1 MPPKCPYCNE
11 ELEYTELRR
20 SQNEGDYYYETWEGR
35 CPQCQKDFYWDEVFN
50 YFHCDNLEEAPEL
63 E

>member
-20 SQNEGDYYYETWEGR
+20 SQNEGDYYYETWEGQ
-35 CPQCQKDFYWDEVFN
+35 CPKCRKDFYWDEVYNFAS
-50 YFHCDNLEEAPEL
+50 CENLEEVQEL